1 MARAKATG
9 RDRRRRGQA
18 PESRKGLIKK
28 VVWKPGAMLCPVPVV
43 MVTCAGKDR
52 PPNIVTVAWTGT
64 VCSDPPM
71 LSISL
76 RKERYSFGLIKETGE
91 FVVNIPPAALI
102 PLADYCGVATG
113 REVDK
118 FAATGL
124 TPQPAATVK
133 SPLIAECPVNIEC
146 VVRRLLDLGSHT
158 MFLAEVT
165 AVQATEALVT
175 PSGRLALERAGL
187 AAYAHGGYYALGK
200 KLGYFGF
207 SVCKRKGPKK
217 Q

>member
-1 MARAKATG
+1 MT
-9 RDRRRRGQA
+9 RGKSA
-18 PESRKGLIKK
+18 GPPKRKHRKTPASPKTTVKK
-28 VVWKPGAMLCPVPVV
+28 VVWKPGTMLCPVPIV
-43 MVTCAGKDR
+43 MVSCIGKER
-52 PPNIVTVAWTGT
+52 PANIVTVAWTGT
-64 VCSDPPM
+64 VCTDPPM

-91 FVVNIPPAALI
+91 FVVNIPSATLI
-102 PLADYCGVATG
+102 PQTDYCGVATG

-118 FAATGL
+118 FAETGL
-124 TPQPAATVK
+124 TAQPAATVK
-133 SPLIAECPVNIEC
+133 PPLIAECPVNIEC

-165 AVQATEALVT
+165 AVQASSEYLT
-175 PSGRLALERAGL
+175 PSGRLALDRAGL

-207 SVCKRKGPKK
+207 SVCKRKSSKK
-217 Q
+217 R